1 MPSDSMIR
9 GGHSAA
15 APELDEVIRAAD
27 FRARLRR
34 FEYES
39 ERVAAEHGLTPRR
52 YLLLLL
58 IKGAPDGSERST
70 ISALAERMQLER
82 HTVTELVDRAERA
95 GLIERERS
103 SDDRRVVDLRLTAE
117 GEQRLLDSFRGL
129 EAERRALGELLS

>member
-1 MPSDSMIR
+1 MIQD
-9 GGHSAA
+9 APWA
-15 APELDEVIRAAD
+15 PAPELDEVIRAGD

-34 FEYES
+34 FEQHS

-70 ISALAERMQLER
+70 ISELAERMQLER

-103 SDDRRVVDLRLTAE
+103 SDDRQVVDLRLTPE

-129 EAERRALGELLS
+129 EAERRALRELLS